1 MASLSQALAEQ
12 KSTLQETETALV
24 ARIADVD
31 DDRRLHTK
39 RLQRFW
45 QKQRTEIEARVHRQ
59 AWMVGLAMVSFA
71 ALILIG
77 AALAYARIDAAQHAL
92 RADIAQLRLAH
103 EQLAALAT
111 QDQALRDSLS
121 ELSTKVATISAT
133 LAQLDDQ
140 AKPAA
145 ERETA
150 ANSADQETP
159 PPSEPTTDSPTEPGG
174 AESPATE
181 SPVEV
186 SPDLTPAPSAAAA
199 TSSAPSPTPV
209 ARSTATAAVAE
220 PARPSLDS
228 TSDDLTAAH
237 AASGSASPSTGEPA
251 PDPGTATVDRATQDA
266 EVARTESSATLG
278 TEPAAATTPS
288 TTAAAVAQAPTDTDS
303 TLADPETTTEA
314 GAPPRQVRVSDDT
327 LLVGDQPYAL
337 QLFGFSSQAGMLR
350 FARRKDLPP
359 RVYYREERYRDRPWF
374 VLIHSLH
381 AGYRDAAAVQAQ
393 LPSDLATLD
402 TWIRELPAET
412 KLSILE
418 ISP

>member
-1 MASLSQALAEQ
+1 
-12 KSTLQETETALV
+12 
-24 ARIADVD
+24 
-31 DDRRLHTK
+31 
-39 RLQRFW
+39 
-45 QKQRTEIEARVHRQ
+45 
-59 AWMVGLAMVSFA
+59 
-71 ALILIG
+71 
-77 AALAYARIDAAQHAL
+77 
-92 RADIAQLRLAH
+92 
-103 EQLAALAT
+103 
-111 QDQALRDSLS
+111 
-121 ELSTKVATISAT
+121 
-133 LAQLDDQ
+133 
-140 AKPAA
+140 
-145 ERETA
+145 
-150 ANSADQETP
+150 
-159 PPSEPTTDSPTEPGG
+159 
-174 AESPATE
+174 
-181 SPVEV
+181 
-186 SPDLTPAPSAAAA
+186 
-199 TSSAPSPTPV
+199 
-209 ARSTATAAVAE
+209 
-220 PARPSLDS
+220 
-228 TSDDLTAAH
+228 
-237 AASGSASPSTGEPA
+237 
-251 PDPGTATVDRATQDA
+251 VDRATQDA